1 MSDKPYRDPETLNI
15 EDWKWHPMEHIE
27 RQLSARRELP
37 EHVLPYAE
45 YMQHMA
51 DRAQHGGIS
60 PRDLIKAHT
69 ITQSSIGRGGLS
81 HATATKR
88 GMHLPNTGGE
98 VRPEGAF
105 SEWLGS
111 PMGQHFLDAAERGD
125 VHPEAMEDIRTKFA
139 PFGKQNAQVDAMRYA
154 AENMPGMAEHANRAL
169 TGSKEEY
176 RDFAKGIKG
185 IAGAKSGFIGSL
197 LGRGDQPTLDAR
209 QLNLHSL
216 SHPTKAPE
224 SMMSR
229 GRGAGGQEAVDRLSA
244 RHDALGYDIPHELLP
259 HAQHLIHHDI
269 WDQLGGTQT
278 THEDLIRAMRG
289 YAAGGD
295 VHPHVEQMAREL
307 AEHHAKGGEAY
318 KYPQDDA
325 LEQARLNAIRLL
337 GLHEHNTPHER
348 ARAMGFNTAPSKET
362 YHGARGEL
370 QGEIDPSRSD
380 LGFHT
385 GTIEQATNR
394 LKSRAMQGQDYPE
407 GANTL
412 PLLMSKYAN
421 MLKLKDE
428 GSFHADA
435 IASQLAKK
443 KMISRE
449 KALQIMQDIGDD
461 HKKQNFYDEQMRR
474 VLEQHGY
481 HGGQYSNEQE
491 GQGKSMVFTDPSQLR
506 SRFAAFDP
514 ARAHEAGLNYA
525 AGGDVHPH
533 VEQMARELA
542 DKARTEGHQQ
552 LLTRMA
558 RGVPDDVTDSAFGAS
573 GYAYHTPHRPIENS
587 QEKAIGER
595 VTPIHERAFTTERPL
610 AAHKLNQIEAV
621 PVSSDAVRHFA
632 KEMHDA
638 GVTGMMHKDSKRFSA
653 VMPSSKNEGH
663 HQATY
668 FDNQGAISDTQHA
681 DPVDAI
687 HHLLDSGYTKILPE
701 HRLGSLIQKTMMG
714 MKLAHGGSVEPSHD
728 DMLAHIMLHKADG
741 GSIRHEPT
749 NVGVDEAPGMVV
761 KRYMPAGVSDGRGNI
776 PVGGVDLNQGQP
788 GQQFAPEQPPQ
799 GMPPQG
805 APGQPPAGMPPT
817 GPQAP
822 AGPPSN
828 ILNMTRQGQAMSA
841 MKAPVPAPMA
851 PAPAQ
856 MAKPVA
862 PPNPSPLIK
871 NGMARMAKGGSA
883 KPVVRGII
891 KEQVT
896 VIPDLAAMKR
906 ALMKAK
912 R

>member
-209 QLNLHSL
+209 QLNLHSM
-216 SHPTKAPE
+216 SHPTKVPE

-244 RHDALGYDIPHELLP
+244 RHEALGYDIPHELLP

-289 YAAGGD
+289 YAEGGE
-295 VHPHVEQMAREL
+295 VNHPHIDQMLQEL
-307 AEHHAKGGEAY
+307 DHYAKGGQPERASEALGRHEGKTLMVTQADRTKVGGGY
-318 KYPQDDA
+318 LGGPGFSGMQHTDPAYEDKAWGVMTPGMASTIIGANRRVPEGDA
-325 LEQARLNAIRLL
+325 LWSTMIGTPEQHSSNQMVYDKLVRDFKNHAKAGLLSPELHSRINARLSAMTDKEGTPFFGEGSDIMGRGFTGNADTFAKRRMIADLIAGHGVDGKKGQIGKYDEIMRKSMDPALN
-337 GLHEHNTPHER
+337 GI
-348 ARAMGFNTAPSKET
+348 ET
-362 YHGARGEL
+362 HAIG
-370 QGEIDPSRSD
+370 
-380 LGFHT
+380 
-385 GTIEQATNR
+385 NR
-394 LKSRAMQGQDYPE
+394 LFNLSGETSHRPDLHPAFPQMLHGEDYGQEYHPVPKEIMLRDYMNKFQE
-407 GANTL
+407 
-412 PLLMSKYAN
+412 
-421 MLKLKDE
+421 
-428 GSFHADA
+428 
-435 IASQLAKK
+435 
-443 KMISRE
+443 E
-449 KALQIMQDIGDD
+449 KGR
-461 HKKQNFYDEQMRR
+461 NP
-474 VLEQHGY
+474 GY
-481 HGGQYSNEQE
+481 MDLTRGYG
-491 GQGKSMVFTDPSQLR
+491 PSQHL
-506 SRFAAFDP
+506 SEDFLS
-514 ARAHEAGLNYA
+514 HL
-525 AGGDVHPH
+525 
-533 VEQMARELA
+533 Q
-542 DKARTEGHQQ
+542 KQ
-552 LLTRMA
+552 
-558 RGVPDDVTDSAFGAS
+558 
-573 GYAYHTPHRPIENS
+573 GYADG
-587 QEKAIGER
+587 GE
-595 VTPIHERAFTTERPL
+595 V
-610 AAHKLNQIEAV
+610 
-621 PVSSDAVRHFA
+621 
-632 KEMHDA
+632 
-638 GVTGMMHKDSKRFSA
+638 G
-653 VMPSSKNEGH
+653 PS
-663 HQATY
+663 Y
-668 FDNQGAISDTQHA
+668 
-681 DPVDAI
+681 
-687 HHLLDSGYTKILPE
+687 
-701 HRLGSLIQKTMMG
+701 
-714 MKLAHGGSVEPSHD
+714 D
-728 DMLAHIMLHKADG
+728 DMLAHVMLHKADG
-741 GSIRHEPT
+741 GSIRRPT
-749 NVGVDEAPGMVV
+749 EMGVDEAPNSDI
-761 KRYMPAGVSDGRGNI
+761 KWYMPPGAGEGNM
-776 PVGGVDLNQGQP
+776 PVGGVDFNPGEG
-788 GQQFAPEQPPQ
+788 GQQFAPEQQPQ
-799 GMPPQG
+799 EQPPQG
-805 APGQPPAGMPPT
+805 APGQPQGMQPPA
-817 GPQAP
+817 GPQAL

-828 ILNMTRQGQAMSA
+828 ILSMTPQGQAMAA
-841 MKAPVPAPMA
+841 MKAPQAA
-851 PAPAQ
+851 A
-856 MAKPVA
+856 VA
-862 PPNPSPLIK
+862 PPVVGKPNPSPLIK

-896 VIPDLAAMKR
+896 VTPNLDEMRYALLAAK
-906 ALMKAK
+906 KAK